1 MFAVRKNAGYDLL
14 GYLRSVEQRGS
25 EVKFVI
31 LAICTGERETPEC
44 GWGDHP
50 KLFDQMCIRRLLPCV
65 ANRNKTAFHEL
76 HRRESRAHLQ
86 VVVSE
91 RVCHLLGLGEVY
103 VDSGHRTYDAQSTS
117 TGLKLQSGG

>member
-50 KLFDQMCIRRLLPCV
+50 KLFDQMRIRRLLPCV
-65 ANRNKTAFHEL
+65 ANGNKPQPRFMNFTGGNPERTFKLLSPNAFATFSGSGRSMSIPGTGPTTHKA
-76 HRRESRAHLQ
+76 RAP
-86 VVVSE
+86 
-91 RVCHLLGLGEVY
+91 
-103 VDSGHRTYDAQSTS
+103 D
-117 TGLKLQSGG
+117 